1 MSIILFE
8 AIQRVQR
15 LGRGLLRYISNELS
29 GFDSS
34 PLLSFEKDTKFYLIQ
49 SKGGFAIRARNLIP
63 EILLR
68 CRANPF
74 AWFQIVFILRDSEVM
89 STIKASHH
97 PPKNSK
103 KSLQIHNDIGN

>member
-49 SKGGFAIRARNLIP
+49 SKGGFAHEPATAEGIRAHYLRQNKSNTIP
-63 EILLR
+63 SNSFSNPIRLDTLFHCTYTYKGFEKLLL
-68 CRANPF
+68 
-74 AWFQIVFILRDSEVM
+74 VY
-89 STIKASHH
+89 H
-97 PPKNSK
+97 
-103 KSLQIHNDIGN
+103 

>member
-49 SKGGFAIRARNLIP
+49 SKGGFAHELATAVGNLCQQSIYLH
-63 EILLR
+63 LLYS
-68 CRANPF
+68 AN
-74 AWFQIVFILRDSEVM
+74 LR
-89 STIKASHH
+89 
-97 PPKNSK
+97 
-103 KSLQIHNDIGN
+103 LLFFLY

>member
-15 LGRGLLRYISNELS
+15 LGRGLLRYISNKLS

-49 SKGGFAIRARNLIP
+49 SKGGFAHEPATAEGIRAHCLRQNKSNTITSNSFLIQLVLKLFFIVL
-63 EILLR
+63 ILI
-68 CRANPF
+68 RA
-74 AWFQIVFILRDSEVM
+74 
-89 STIKASHH
+89 
-97 PPKNSK
+97 
-103 KSLQIHNDIGN
+103 

>member
-34 PLLSFEKDTKFYLIQ
+34 PLLSFEKDNYFLSKTK
-49 SKGGFAIRARNLIP
+49 
-63 EILLR
+63 
-68 CRANPF
+68 
-74 AWFQIVFILRDSEVM
+74 
-89 STIKASHH
+89 
-97 PPKNSK
+97 
-103 KSLQIHNDIGN
+103 